1 MGKIAAAAVTAALFG
16 TVVRRGSPELALLL
30 TVTAGVWILTAV
42 LDGLGAAAAMAER
55 LAQLA
60 QMDAAVA
67 GPVLADGPVFGRPDG
82 RGGKPGGGGAIDGGG
97 GGTGRAEPV
106 FADDGGVPAVLHRRA
121 VYKTAEKRVCFR

>member
-67 GPVLADGPVFGRPDG
+67 GPVLKTVVVALVTRITAEIC
-82 RGGKPGGGGAIDGGG
+82 RGAGEGGLAAFVETA
-97 GGTGRAEPV
+97 GTILALTAALPLM
-106 FADDGGVPAVLHRRA
+106 AAVL
-121 VYKTAEKRVCFR
+121 TILEELLW

>member
-16 TVVRRGSPELALLL
+16 TVVRRSAPELALLL

-67 GPVLADGPVFGRPDG
+67 GPVLKTVVVALVTRITAEIC
-82 RGGKPGGGGAIDGGG
+82 RGAGEGGLAAFVETA
-97 GGTGRAEPV
+97 GTILALTAALPLM
-106 FADDGGVPAVLHRRA
+106 AAVL
-121 VYKTAEKRVCFR
+121 TMLEELLW

>member
-1 MGKIAAAAVTAALFG
+1 MEVMGKIAAAAVTAALFG
-16 TVVRRGSPELALLL
+16 TVVRRGAPELALML

-67 GPVLADGPVFGRPDG
+67 GPVLKTVVVALVTRITAEIC
-82 RGGKPGGGGAIDGGG
+82 RGAGEGGLAAFVETA
-97 GGTGRAEPV
+97 GTILALTAALPLM
-106 FADDGGVPAVLHRRA
+106 AAVL
-121 VYKTAEKRVCFR
+121 TMLEELLW

>member
-16 TVVRRGSPELALLL
+16 TVVRRGSPELTLLL

-67 GPVLADGPVFGRPDG
+67 GPVLKTVVVALVTRITAELC
-82 RGGKPGGGGAIDGGG
+82 RGAGEGGLAAFVETA
-97 GGTGRAEPV
+97 GTILALTAALPLM
-106 FADDGGVPAVLHRRA
+106 AAVL
-121 VYKTAEKRVCFR
+121 TMLEELLW

>member
-16 TVVRRGSPELALLL
+16 TVVRRGAPELALLL

-67 GPVLADGPVFGRPDG
+67 GPVLKTVVVALVTRITAEIC
-82 RGGKPGGGGAIDGGG
+82 RGAGEGGLAAFVETA
-97 GGTGRAEPV
+97 GTILALTAALPLM
-106 FADDGGVPAVLHRRA
+106 AAVLSML
-121 VYKTAEKRVCFR
+121 EELLW

>member
-67 GPVLADGPVFGRPDG
+67 GPVLKTVVVALVTRITAEIC
-82 RGGKPGGGGAIDGGG
+82 RGAGEGGLAAFVETA
-97 GGTGRAEPV
+97 GTILALTVALPLM
-106 FADDGGVPAVLHRRA
+106 AAVL
-121 VYKTAEKRVCFR
+121 TMLEELLW

>member
-1 MGKIAAAAVTAALFG
+1 MSLWGAARPSSGCAAS
-16 TVVRRGSPELALLL
+16 VVRRGAPELALLL

-67 GPVLADGPVFGRPDG
+67 GPVLKTVVVALVTRITAEIC
-82 RGGKPGGGGAIDGGG
+82 RGAGEGGLAAFVETA
-97 GGTGRAEPV
+97 GTILALTAALPLM
-106 FADDGGVPAVLHRRA
+106 AAVL
-121 VYKTAEKRVCFR
+121 TMLEELLW

>member
-67 GPVLADGPVFGRPDG
+67 GPVLKTVVVALVTRITAEIC
-82 RGGKPGGGGAIDGGG
+82 RGAGEGGLAACVETAGASLAL
-97 GGTGRAEPV
+97 TAALPLM
-106 FADDGGVPAVLHRRA
+106 AAVL
-121 VYKTAEKRVCFR
+121 TMLEELLW

>member
-16 TVVRRGSPELALLL
+16 TVVRRGAPELALLL

-67 GPVLADGPVFGRPDG
+67 GPVLKTVVVALVTRITAEIC
-82 RGGKPGGGGAIDGGG
+82 RGAGEGGLAAFVETA
-97 GGTGRAEPV
+97 GTILALTAALPLM
-106 FADDGGVPAVLHRRA
+106 AAVL
-121 VYKTAEKRVCFR
+121 TILEELLW

>member
-1 MGKIAAAAVTAALFG
+1 MEVMGKIAAAAVTAALFG

-67 GPVLADGPVFGRPDG
+67 GPVLKTVVVALVTRITAEIC
-82 RGGKPGGGGAIDGGG
+82 RGAGEGGLAAFVETA
-97 GGTGRAEPV
+97 GTILALTVALPLM
-106 FADDGGVPAVLHRRA
+106 AAVL
-121 VYKTAEKRVCFR
+121 TMLEELLW

>member
-1 MGKIAAAAVTAALFG
+1 MEVMGKIAAAAVTAALFG
-16 TVVRRGSPELALLL
+16 TVVRRSAPELALLL

-67 GPVLADGPVFGRPDG
+67 GPVLKTVVVALVTRITAEIC
-82 RGGKPGGGGAIDGGG
+82 RGAGEGGLAAFVETA
-97 GGTGRAEPV
+97 GTILALTAALPLM
-106 FADDGGVPAVLHRRA
+106 AAVL
-121 VYKTAEKRVCFR
+121 TMLEELLW

>member
-16 TVVRRGSPELALLL
+16 TVVRRSAPELALLL
-30 TVTAGVWILTAV
+30 TVTSGVWILTAV

-67 GPVLADGPVFGRPDG
+67 GPVLKTVVVALVTRITAEIC
-82 RGGKPGGGGAIDGGG
+82 RGAGEGGLAAFVETA
-97 GGTGRAEPV
+97 GTILALTAALPLM
-106 FADDGGVPAVLHRRA
+106 AAVL
-121 VYKTAEKRVCFR
+121 TMLEELLW